1 MIVPTG
7 SYDKLLNSPYSR
19 LTMFEKVGND
29 WSVCVGTKI

>member
-19 LTMFEKVGND
+19 LIMFEKVGNEG
-29 WSVCVGTKI
+29 SGCVGTKI